1 LIQIRASLSSQSRRP
16 KRISPNCGFSDSPRL
31 GSYEKGD
38 PSKLSVENH
47 DRVLRLL
54 RRLAV
59 ATSPDEMN
67 APGLF
72 FHALTGDQRG
82 RFSVRVSGN
91 WRLTF
96 AFDGEDAIDL
106 DLEDYH

>member
-1 LIQIRASLSSQSRRP
+1 MVIRSFRNKGLRR
-16 KRISPNCGFSDSPRL
+16 FA
-31 GSYEKGD
+31 EKGD
-38 PSKLSVENH
+38 PSKLSVDNH

-59 ATSPDEMN
+59 ARSPDQMN

-72 FHALTGDQRG
+72 FHALGGDQSG

-96 AFDGEDAIDL
+96 AFDGEDATDL

>member
-1 LIQIRASLSSQSRRP
+1 MIRSFKSKGLQRFA
-16 KRISPNCGFSDSPRL
+16 
-31 GSYEKGD
+31 EKGD
-38 PSKLSVENH
+38 PSKLSVQNH
-47 DRVLRLL
+47 DRIARLL
-54 RRLAV
+54 RRLDV
-59 ATSPDEMN
+59 AAAPEEMN

-72 FHALTGDQRG
+72 FHALAGDQDG

-96 AFDGEDAIDL
+96 AFDGEDVIDV

>member
-1 LIQIRASLSSQSRRP
+1 MAYTFCVIRSFKNKGLQRFA
-16 KRISPNCGFSDSPRL
+16 
-31 GSYEKGD
+31 EKGD

-59 ATSPDEMN
+59 ATSADEMN

-72 FHALTGDQRG
+72 FHALAGDQRG

-91 WRLTF
+91 RRLTF

>member
-1 LIQIRASLSSQSRRP
+1 MIRSFKNKALQR
-16 KRISPNCGFSDSPRL
+16 FA
-31 GSYEKGD
+31 EKDD
-38 PSKLSVENH
+38 PSKLSVQNH
-47 DRVLRLL
+47 DRIVRLL
-54 RRLAV
+54 RRLDA

-72 FHALTGDQRG
+72 FHALAGDQNG

-96 AFDGEDAIDL
+96 AFDGDDAVDV